1 MMQMSVMSKSLRKNV
16 VKCLLICESLAELR
30 SCVKVKADVLDSTS
44 LIICMISVDV
54 KQHLKKK
61 KKEEED
67 LPAACHFA
75 MLFCLIL
82 PCCFASFCH
91 VVLPHFAMLFCLI
104 LPCCFCFFFSVR
116 GVFVSVR
123 VSDLQ
128 KDVPAVNEYLVDE
141 LNFSPEAASALLSS
155 TYSIRVVG
163 SSSAVDFIAWMA
175 QFYVGIK
182 RVLCVCVLSLIHI

>member
-1 MMQMSVMSKSLRKNV
+1 M
-16 VKCLLICESLAELR
+16 
-30 SCVKVKADVLDSTS
+30 
-44 LIICMISVDV
+44 
-54 KQHLKKK
+54 H
-61 KKEEED
+61 
-67 LPAACHFA
+67 
-75 MLFCLIL
+75 
-82 PCCFASFCH
+82 
-91 VVLPHFAMLFCLI
+91 
-104 LPCCFCFFFSVR
+104 

-182 RVLCVCVLSLIHI
+182 RVLCVCVFVCICMCVCACVHACQHVCVRVCMCARMCMCNTGKN

>member
-1 MMQMSVMSKSLRKNV
+1 M
-16 VKCLLICESLAELR
+16 
-30 SCVKVKADVLDSTS
+30 
-44 LIICMISVDV
+44 
-54 KQHLKKK
+54 H
-61 KKEEED
+61 
-67 LPAACHFA
+67 
-75 MLFCLIL
+75 
-82 PCCFASFCH
+82 
-91 VVLPHFAMLFCLI
+91 
-104 LPCCFCFFFSVR
+104 

-182 RVLCVCVLSLIHI
+182 RVLCVCVFVCICMCVCMHACMPACMCACGRACACAILVKTD